1 MSAGPAPAFRGG
13 SAGLRCDQSEGQG
26 PPSLAD
32 VDRDER
38 IETFLTPRDWLRYAV
53 GRFLAAGLVFGQGVT
68 SALDEAAFLILEGL
82 ELPIDTLDP
91 FLDARLLRHER
102 ARLGDLIEARATLRK
117 PAAYLLNRV
126 YIKGVPFYV
135 DERVIVPR
143 SLIGELLMTAFAEDN
158 ALTGEPERVAT
169 VLDLCAGGGS
179 LAILAARV
187 FPSARVDAVDLS
199 AGALEVARRNVDE
212 HGLADRIALKNGDLF
227 APVKHARY
235 DLILA
240 NPPYVDAATIAD
252 FPPEFAAEPR
262 IAHAGG
268 VDGLDI
274 VRRILS
280 GARAHLTKGGTLV
293 CEIGA
298 GRPLL
303 EREYPDL
310 PFVWLDTEETA
321 GEVFLLR
328 ASDFD
333 APTRR
338 PSGDRAGPDR
348 VGRGGRIAKSTEG
361 NQRPARK
368 ENLIQREGKQN
379 PGKGIKARS

>member
-1 MSAGPAPAFRGG
+1 M
-13 SAGLRCDQSEGQG
+13 
-26 PPSLAD
+26 AD
-32 VDRDER
+32 ADRDER

-53 GRFLAAGLVFGQGVT
+53 GRFLGAGLAFGHGVT

-82 ELPIDTLDP
+82 DLPVDTLDP

-102 ARLGDLIEARATLRK
+102 ARLCDLIEARATIRK
-117 PAAYLLNRV
+117 PAAYLLNRA

-143 SLIGELLMTAFAEDN
+143 SLIGELLMTAFAEAN
-158 ALTGEPERVAT
+158 ALTGEPGRVAT
-169 VLDLCAGGGS
+169 VLDLCTGGGS

-187 FPSARVDAVDLS
+187 FANARVEAVDCS
-199 AGALEVARRNVDE
+199 AGALEVARRNVEE
-212 HGLADRIALKNGDLF
+212 HGLTGRIALKKGDLF
-227 APVKHARY
+227 APVKSARY

-240 NPPYVDAATIAD
+240 NPPYVDAATVAD

-268 VDGLDI
+268 ADGLDI
-274 VRRILS
+274 VRRILA
-280 GARAHLTKGGTLV
+280 GARAHLTTGGTLV
-293 CEIGA
+293 CEVGG

-303 EREYPDL
+303 QREFPDL

-338 PSGDRAGPDR
+338 P
-348 VGRGGRIAKSTEG
+348 K
-361 NQRPARK
+361 
-368 ENLIQREGKQN
+368 
-379 PGKGIKARS
+379 GKGGSRSRRTR